1 MARIDPS
8 EMERIAC
15 EEVPFVGQLGIRF
28 EHIEDGTARAVLPM
42 TAENGLL
49 RPGGTISGPVMMGM
63 ADYVMYACV
72 ISMVGPALMAVTTN
86 LNANFLRRPRPVD
99 LVAEG
104 RLLKCG
110 KRLAY
115 GEVTLWSAGAPEDP
129 VCHVTLTYAL
139 PPADA
144 G

>member
-1 MARIDPS
+1 MPLIDPR
-8 EMERIAC
+8 EMERIAR

-28 EHIEDGTARAVLPM
+28 EHIEDGKARAVLPM
-42 TAENGLL
+42 TVENGLQ

-86 LNANFLRRPRPVD
+86 LNANFLRRPQPVAMI
-99 LVAEG
+99 AEG
-104 RLLKCG
+104 RLLKFG

-115 GEVTLWSAGAPEDP
+115 GEVNLWSSGTPEDL

-139 PPADA
+139 PPSDA